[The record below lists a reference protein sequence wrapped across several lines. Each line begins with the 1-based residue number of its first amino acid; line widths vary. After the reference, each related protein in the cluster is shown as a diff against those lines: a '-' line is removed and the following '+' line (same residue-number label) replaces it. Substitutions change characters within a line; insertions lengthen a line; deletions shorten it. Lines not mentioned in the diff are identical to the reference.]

1 MDISLPPVLTNYKV
15 NVSGGGGG
23 GGRAVGGTG
32 GVSGSDSSSIGSFN
46 RIEEFSQTC
55 PDKVGELRAYL
66 FMLIKFNFL
75 LFKIKMI

>member
-1 MDISLPPVLTNYKV
+1 MDISLPPVLTNYKL
-15 NVSGGGGG
+15 NVSGGGG

-55 PDKVGELRAYL
+55 PDKVRELRAYL
-66 FMLIKFNFL
+66 FMLIKFDFL
-75 LFKIKMI
+75 LFKKKTI